1 MTVQELVAAILG
13 PVGALALAIVI
24 LYFGAR
30 AFRALWTEHLK
41 ADQDDRDQRDRAQ
54 AVSADLREL
63 LRKSLDNNAEAI
75 SAWNKRNEQD
85 AARQRRS
92 DRQ

>member
-13 PVGALALAIVI
+13 PVGALALAITI